1 MSTHD
6 YSGRSRLTPRV
17 PYDPDV
23 AEAIIQDVLSGHP
36 LTHAT
41 VRNGIPYSRFTYWL
55 RRGRQA
61 DGPEEWRRL
70 ATRLAWA
77 DARLAINRYTEALRK
92 LFPDEEPEFGQERLL
107 FE

>member
-6 YSGRSRLTPRV
+6 YSARTRSSPRV
-17 PYDPDV
+17 PYDPEV
-23 AEAIIQDVLSGHP
+23 AEAIIQDVLGGYP

-41 VRNGIPYSRFTYWL
+41 AKNGIPYPRFTYWL
-55 RRGRQA
+55 RRGRET

-77 DARLAINRYTEALRK
+77 DAHLAINRYIETVER
-92 LFPDEEPEFGQERLL
+92 LFPGEEPEFGQERLS